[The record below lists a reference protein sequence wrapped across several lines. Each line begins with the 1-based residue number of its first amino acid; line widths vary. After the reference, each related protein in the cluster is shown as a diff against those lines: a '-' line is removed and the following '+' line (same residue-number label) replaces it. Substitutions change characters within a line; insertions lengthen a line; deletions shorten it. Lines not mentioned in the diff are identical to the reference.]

1 MPEDT
6 EPGKNVPPRT
16 RTRRGGVS
24 RRRGKP
30 PAASAQSKPK
40 PKEKAAAAE
49 AKESKPAPAKRE
61 PRAPSRNA
69 NTRGRR
75 SGGASRGRKPAASEN
90 RKPASSEKR
99 KSAVD
104 ADRKPTPNYL
114 QELKGKRPI
123 TALTAYD
130 APTAKLACAS
140 GVDFLLVGDSV
151 GTTLLGFDT
160 TIPVTLD
167 MMVHHASAARR
178 GGPHCLLVV
187 DLPFAEA
194 SFSFDH
200 LLTSCR
206 RLMQEGGADAIKL
219 EGGRQIGEN
228 VERLIQSGIPV
239 MGHVGLLPQSVKAI
253 GGYRKFGKEREEA
266 EDILTDAVAL
276 EEAGC
281 FAIVAEMVEER
292 LAGEL
297 AKSLEVPIIGIGSGG
312 GCDGQILVSTD
323 LLGLTLGQTPSFVKR
338 KADLAGEMTKVF
350 RGYVDDVRSGR
361 YPGK

>member
-1 MPEDT
+1 MMPEDT
-6 EPGKNVPPRT
+6 EPGKNVPPKT
-16 RTRRGGVS
+16 RTRRGGLN
-24 RRRGKP
+24 RRRGQSPAIAAKP
-30 PAASAQSKPK
+30 APEKTAPAQ
-40 PKEKAAAAE
+40 
-49 AKESKPAPAKRE
+49 AKESKPAPNK
-61 PRAPSRNA
+61 PVSKGSSRNA
-69 NTRGRR
+69 NSRDRRG
-75 SGGASRGRKPAASEN
+75 SAPRGRKTAASDKPKSLVDPE
-90 RKPASSEKR
+90 RKA
-99 KSAVD
+99 
-104 ADRKPTPNYL
+104 TPNYL
-114 QELKGKRPI
+114 QKLKGKRPI
-123 TALTAYD
+123 SALTAYD

-160 TIPVTLD
+160 TLPVTLD
-167 MMVHHASAARR
+167 MMTHHAAAARR
-178 GGPHCLLVV
+178 GSPECLLVV

-219 EGGRQIGEN
+219 EGGRKVSDGI
-228 VERLIQSGIPV
+228 ERLVRAGIPV
-239 MGHVGLLPQSVKAI
+239 MGHVGLLPQTVKAI
-253 GGYRKFGKEREEA
+253 SGYRKFGKEREEA
-266 EDILTDAVAL
+266 EDILNDAVAL

-297 AKSLEVPIIGIGSGG
+297 AKSLEVPIIGIGSGN
-312 GCDGQILVSTD
+312 GCDGQILVSAD

-338 KADLAGEMTKVF
+338 QADLANEMTKAF
-350 RGYVDDVRSGR
+350 RSYVEEVRSGR

>member
-6 EPGKNVPPRT
+6 ELGKNVPPRT

-24 RRRGKP
+24 RRRPK
-30 PAASAQSKPK
+30 PAA
-40 PKEKAAAAE
+40 KEKSTTVQG
-49 AKESKPAPAKRE
+49 KETKPAPQKRE
-61 PRAPSRNA
+61 SKELSRNS
-69 NTRGRR
+69 NSRGRR
-75 SGGASRGRKPAASEN
+75 GSGGGASRSRKPAPSGS
-90 RKPASSEKR
+90 RKPR
-99 KSAVD
+99 ID

-114 QELKGKRPI
+114 QQLKGKRPI

-130 APTAKLACAS
+130 APTAKLACAA
-140 GVDFLLVGDSV
+140 GMDFLLVGDSV
-151 GTTLLGFDT
+151 GTVALGFDT

-178 GGPHCLLVV
+178 GGPQCLLVV

-194 SFSFDH
+194 SFSFDR
-200 LLTSCR
+200 LLVACR
-206 RLMQEGGADAIKL
+206 RLMQEGGADAVKL
-219 EGGRQIGEN
+219 EGGRSVADN
-228 VERLIQSGIPV
+228 VELLVRAGIPV
-239 MGHVGLLPQSVKAI
+239 MGHVGLLPQTVKAI
-253 GGYRKFGKEREEA
+253 SGYRKFGKEREEA

-312 GCDGQILVSTD
+312 GCDGQILVSSD
-323 LLGLTLGQTPSFVKR
+323 LLGLTQGQVPSFVKPQV
-338 KADLAGEMTKVF
+338 DLADAMTQAF